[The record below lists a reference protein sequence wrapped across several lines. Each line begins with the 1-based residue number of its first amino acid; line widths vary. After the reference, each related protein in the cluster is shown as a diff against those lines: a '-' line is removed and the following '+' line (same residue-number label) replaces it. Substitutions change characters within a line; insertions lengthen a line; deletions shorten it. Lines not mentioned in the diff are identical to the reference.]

1 MTMTKTEAK
10 LVQAEIRRLKSA
22 LNTKQKTTAREIKKR
37 RDLIRST
44 EREITTIERD
54 TAVFEKSTTDRL
66 AILEGRLN
74 S

>member
-1 MTMTKTEAK
+1 MNKNETS
-10 LVQAEIRRLKSA
+10 LVKKEIRQLKSS
-22 LNTKQKTTAREIKKR
+22 LNTRQKQTARDIKKR

-54 TAVFEKSTTDRL
+54 AAAFTKSTTDRL